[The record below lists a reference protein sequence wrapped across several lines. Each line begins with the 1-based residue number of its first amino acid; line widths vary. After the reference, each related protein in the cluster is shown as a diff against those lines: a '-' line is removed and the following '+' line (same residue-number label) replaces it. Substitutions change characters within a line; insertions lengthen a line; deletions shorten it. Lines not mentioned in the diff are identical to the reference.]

1 MTASLNLMGFTF
13 NLEQTDHLL
22 STTRAVRKRLDL
34 TRPVP
39 RELLIDCVRLASQAP
54 AGSNLQ
60 KWRWMVVDD
69 PDLKMG
75 LADLYRKAYLPYIEM
90 QRTQV
95 EKKGRT
101 DADGIMESADYL
113 ATILE
118 KVPALLIPIGLDRM
132 PPNAD
137 VQAQTGYY
145 GSLLPAVWSFML
157 AARSRG
163 LGTAYTTL
171 HLKYEQEAAQL
182 LGLPN
187 TVTQLALI
195 PVAYY
200 TGEDFKVGKRRP
212 AEEITYFNSWKS
224 TL

>member
-1 MTASLNLMGFTF
+1 
-13 NLEQTDHLL
+13 
-22 STTRAVRKRLDL
+22 
-34 TRPVP
+34 
-39 RELLIDCVRLASQAP
+39 
-54 AGSNLQ
+54 
-60 KWRWMVVDD
+60 
-69 PDLKMG
+69 
-75 LADLYRKAYLPYIEM
+75 
-90 QRTQV
+90 
-95 EKKGRT
+95 
-101 DADGIMESADYL
+101 
-113 ATILE
+113 
-118 KVPALLIPIGLDRM
+118 
-132 PPNAD
+132 
-137 VQAQTGYY
+137 
-145 GSLLPAVWSFML
+145 VWSFML

-182 LGLPN
+182 LGLPD

>member
-1 MTASLNLMGFTF
+1 
-13 NLEQTDHLL
+13 
-22 STTRAVRKRLDL
+22 
-34 TRPVP
+34 
-39 RELLIDCVRLASQAP
+39 
-54 AGSNLQ
+54 
-60 KWRWMVVDD
+60 
-69 PDLKMG
+69 
-75 LADLYRKAYLPYIEM
+75 LP
-90 QRTQV
+90 TN
-95 EKKGRT
+95 
-101 DADGIMESADYL
+101 S
-113 ATILE
+113 
-118 KVPALLIPIGLDRM
+118 
-132 PPNAD
+132 D
-137 VQAQTGYY
+137 VHAQTGYY

-182 LGLPN
+182 LGLPD